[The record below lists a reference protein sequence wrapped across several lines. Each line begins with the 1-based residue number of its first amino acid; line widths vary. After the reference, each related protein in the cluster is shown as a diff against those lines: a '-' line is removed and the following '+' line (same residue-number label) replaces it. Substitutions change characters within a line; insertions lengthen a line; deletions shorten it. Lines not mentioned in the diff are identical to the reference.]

1 MRACPNKIV
10 DLSLSRDIRLGS
22 GRALEFRLDLFNA
35 FNTVVINA
43 RQNEIQFVS
52 PTDLTIRNSQTLA
65 NGSVDP
71 ARLTPR
77 TAGFGAATGAMPM
90 RSVQLQFR
98 FRF

>member
-1 MRACPNKIV
+1 VQFNAAAV
-10 DLSLSRDIRLGS
+10 TGL
-22 GRALEFRLDLFNA
+22 RLDLFNA
-35 FNTVVINA
+35 FNTVVIDN

-65 NGSVDP
+65 NGSIDP

-77 TAGFGAATGAMPM
+77 TAGFGAATRALAM
-90 RSVQLQFR
+90 RTVQMQVR